1 MIRSRRA
8 LIALFV
14 VPALIAALVVAVGA
28 DAAKSKPRALSL
40 RSTSLGKVIVDKKKR
55 TLYMLSSD
63 GKNKSTCSGACA
75 ANWPPAKAPKNPKL
89 GAGLKKSKL
98 KVIKRAGG
106 SKQLAYAGHPL
117 YEFIGDSKPGDVNGQ
132 GVVAFGG
139 TWHAVNR
146 SGGAAKKPAAQPAP
160 SPSPSPSPYPSSG
173 YGY

>member
-8 LIALFV
+8 LIALLV
-14 VPALIAALVVAVGA
+14 VPALIVALVVAVGA
-28 DAAKSKPRALSL
+28 DAAKSKPKALSL

-75 ANWPPAKAPKNPKL
+75 SNWPPAKAPKHPKL
-89 GAGLKKSKL
+89 GAGLKKGKL
-98 KVIKRAGG
+98 AVITRSDG

-117 YEFIGDSKPGDVNGQ
+117 YEFIGDSKPGDVNGD
-132 GVVAFGG
+132 GIVAFGG
-139 TWHAVNR
+139 TWHAVNK
-146 SGGAAKKPAAQPAP
+146 SGGVAKKAAGTPAP
-160 SPSPSPSPYPSSG
+160 APTPPSGG

>member
-14 VPALIAALVVAVGA
+14 IPALIAALAVAVTA
-28 DAAKSKPRALSL
+28 DAAKTKPKALSL
-40 RSTSLGKVIVDKKKR
+40 RSTTLGKVIVDKKKR

-75 ANWPPAKAPKNPKL
+75 SNWPPAKAPKSPKL

-98 KVIKRAGG
+98 KVITRSDGT
-106 SKQLAYAGHPL
+106 KQLAYAGHPL
-117 YEFIGDSKPGDVNGQ
+117 YEYIGDSRPGDVNGD
-132 GVVAFGG
+132 GIVAFGG
-139 TWHAVNR
+139 TWHAVNK
-146 SGGAAKKPAAQPAP
+146 SGAAAKKPAAAPAPAPAP
-160 SPSPSPSPYPSSG
+160 SSGG